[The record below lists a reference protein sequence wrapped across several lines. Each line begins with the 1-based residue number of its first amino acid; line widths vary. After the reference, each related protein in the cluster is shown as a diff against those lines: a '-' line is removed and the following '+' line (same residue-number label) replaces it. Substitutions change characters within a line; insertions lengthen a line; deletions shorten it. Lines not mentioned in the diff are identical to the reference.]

1 MMNSEDTHKKEI
13 LRSFFR
19 QKRDEM
25 TNVRWTQN
33 CVGIHSIIV
42 DQEWY
47 KSAQSIHCYVS
58 MNHRNEVDT
67 HALIEGILASNKRLV
82 VPIMVD
88 KASLQHSV
96 LSDWNQLT
104 SNEWGVMEPKTLHLI
119 SPECMDVVLVP
130 MLAMDVYG
138 NRLGYGAGYY
148 DSFLKDLPRST
159 SKIGLVFH
167 DFVVHK
173 LPANSWD
180 IPLDGYVTERG
191 FFRCNQY
198 HEFSYTES

>member
-1 MMNSEDTHKKEI
+1 MNSEDTHKKEI

-33 CVGIHSIIV
+33 SVGIHSIIV

-58 MNHRNEVDT
+58 MNHRKEVDT
-67 HALIEGILASNKRLV
+67 HSLIEGILASNKRLV

-88 KASLQHSV
+88 NASLQHSV

-159 SKIGLVFH
+159 CKIGLVFH

>member
-1 MMNSEDTHKKEI
+1 MNSEDTHKKVI

-33 CVGIHSIIV
+33 CVGIHSIIA

-67 HALIEGILASNKRLV
+67 HALIEGILASKKRLV

-88 KASLQHSV
+88 KARLQHSV
-96 LSDWNQLT
+96 LTDWNQLT

-119 SPECMDVVLVP
+119 SPESMDVVLVP

-159 SKIGLVFH
+159 CKIGLVFH
-167 DFVVHK
+167 DFVVQK

>member
-1 MMNSEDTHKKEI
+1 
-13 LRSFFR
+13 
-19 QKRDEM
+19 
-25 TNVRWTQN
+25 
-33 CVGIHSIIV
+33 
-42 DQEWY
+42 
-47 KSAQSIHCYVS
+47 
-58 MNHRNEVDT
+58 
-67 HALIEGILASNKRLV
+67 
-82 VPIMVD
+82 
-88 KASLQHSV
+88 
-96 LSDWNQLT
+96 
-104 SNEWGVMEPKTLHLI
+104 
-119 SPECMDVVLVP
+119 MDVVLVP

-159 SKIGLVFH
+159 CKIGLVFH